1 MHEMNVNALDLNL
14 LRVFDAVMA
23 EGNVTRAAERL
34 FLSQP
39 ATSHALGRLR
49 HLLKDDLFVKV
60 PGGVRPT
67 PRAVELAGPVHEA
80 LGMLEQA
87 FNPPEFDPA
96 ASSRVIRLATHDYF
110 TTLIMDDVAAYLGEH
125 APGISLRLHPTSGRA
140 LEMLDLQ
147 EVDMAVSAFG
157 ELPERFDKAELFRD
171 RYVCL
176 VRRGHALSRG
186 NLTLKRY
193 AGARHLLISPRGD
206 ERGFVDTS
214 LAGEGLTRQV
224 AMIIN
229 HFAPAGRIVAGSDLV
244 LTASERLA
252 RVLCAEHD
260 LAVLAYPLDAP
271 AAFASSEVVWHR
283 RLGDHPALAWF
294 RAVLVELAGE

>member
-1 MHEMNVNALDLNL
+1 MNVNALDLNL

-67 PRAVELAGPVHEA
+67 PRALELAEPVHAA
-80 LGMLEQA
+80 LSTLEQA
-87 FNPPEFDPA
+87 FNPTEFDPA
-96 ASSRVIRLATHDYF
+96 ASTRVIRLATHDYF
-110 TTLIMDDVAAYLGEH
+110 TTLLMDDVAAYLAEH
-125 APGISLRLHPTSGRA
+125 APGISLRLHPMAGRA

-147 EVDMAVSAFG
+147 EVDMAISAFG
-157 ELPERFDKAELFRD
+157 ELPERFAKTELFRD

-176 VRRGHALSRG
+176 VRRGHPLAG
-186 NLTLKRY
+186 GKLTIQRF
-193 AGARHLLISPRGD
+193 AAARHLLVSPRGD

-214 LAGEGLTRQV
+214 LAGEGLTRHV

-252 RVLCAEHD
+252 RVLCAEQE
-260 LAVLAYPLDAP
+260 LVMLPCPLDTP
-271 AAFASSEVVWHR
+271 AAFSSSEVIWHR
-283 RLGDHPALAWF
+283 RLGEHPALAWF
-294 RAVLVELAGE
+294 RGVLAKLAAE

>member
-1 MHEMNVNALDLNL
+1 MNVKALDLNL

-23 EGNVTRAAERL
+23 EGNVTRASQRL

-67 PRAVELAGPVHEA
+67 PRALELAEPVHAA
-80 LGMLEQA
+80 LATLEQA
-87 FNPPEFDPA
+87 LNPPEFEPA
-96 ASSRVIRLATHDYF
+96 TSNRVIRLATHDYF
-110 TTLIMDDVAAYLGEH
+110 TTLLMGDVASFLAEH
-125 APGISLRLHPTSGRA
+125 APRISLRLHPTAGRA

-157 ELPERFDKAELFRD
+157 ELPERFSRAELFRD

-176 VRRGHALSRG
+176 VKRGHALTQGEFSVERF
-186 NLTLKRY
+186 
-193 AGARHLLISPRGD
+193 AAARHLLVSPRGD
-206 ERGFVDTS
+206 ERGFVDTE
-214 LAGEGLTRQV
+214 LAGRGLTRQV

-229 HFAPAGRIVAGSDLV
+229 QFAPAGRLVAGSDLV

-252 RVLCAEHD
+252 RLLTAEHD
-260 LAVLAYPLDAP
+260 LVELPYPLDTP
-271 AAFASSEVVWHR
+271 SAFSSSEVIWHR
-283 RLGDHPALAWF
+283 RLGAHPALAWF
-294 RAVLVELAGE
+294 REVLVTLATE

>member
-1 MHEMNVNALDLNL
+1 MHNMNVSALDLNL

-67 PRAVELAGPVHEA
+67 PRAVELAEPIHEA
-80 LGMLEQA
+80 LATLERA
-87 FNPPEFDPA
+87 LNPPQFDPA
-96 ASSRVIRLATHDYF
+96 ASTRIIRLATHDYF
-110 TTLIMDDVAAYLGEH
+110 TTLLMGDVASYLAEH

-140 LEMLDLQ
+140 LEMLDQQ
-147 EVDMAVSAFG
+147 EVDMAISAFG
-157 ELPERFDKAELFRD
+157 ELPERFARAELFRD

-176 VRRGHALSRG
+176 VRRGHPLAKGRLSVERF
-186 NLTLKRY
+186 
-193 AGARHLLISPRGD
+193 AAARHLLVSPRGD
-206 ERGFVDTS
+206 ERGFVDTE
-214 LAGEGLTRQV
+214 LAGQGLTRQV

-229 HFAPAGRIVAGSDLV
+229 QFAPAGRIVAGSDLV

-252 RVLCAEHD
+252 AMLVSEHD
-260 LAVLAYPLDAP
+260 LVELPYPLDTP
-271 AAFASSEVVWHR
+271 AAFSSSEVVWHR
-283 RLGDHPALAWF
+283 RLGEHPALAWF
-294 RAVLVELAGE
+294 RDLLVGLAAD